1 MKILVVRFKQIGDAI
16 LSSVICNTLKRTFPD
31 AEVDYVVYE
40 YISPLFKNHK
50 YIDNVISITKEEQ
63 KNPFKYIGKV
73 WKVTRKKYDIV
84 IDIMSTPKS
93 ENHKYIDNVIS
104 ITKEEQKN
112 PFKYIGKVWKVTRKK
127 YDIVI
132 DIMSTPK
139 SEVFTLFSLGS
150 RYRIGRRKPKRG
162 YTYNYKIEEPRD
174 AKDKVDKFLKMLKP
188 LEQEYKVIYDNNY
201 VITLT
206 SEEKSQMRKRM
217 LDAGVNF
224 RVDKF
229 LKMLKPLEQEYKVI
243 YDNNYVI
250 TLTSEEK
257 SQMRKRMLDA
267 GVNFSRPVY
276 ICAANSRRESK
287 IYNTEKM
294 KKIVERVR
302 DELKGQV
309 IFFYSPDEKDRRE
322 SKIYNTEKMKK
333 IVERVRDELKGQVI
347 FFYSPDEKDFIMK
360 FYEKFEDKKDL
371 FVNINTKSIRE
382 LAMVISNCDFFFGN
396 EGGPRHLAQSLDIPS
411 FAIFSPSASKK
422 EWLSNANERHQGVE
436 PGDVG
441 NCEGLDYN
449 GQYNLID
456 PDYVFDKIEEMSKK
470 FIVK

>member
-40 YISPLFKNHK
+40 HISPLFKNHK

-63 KNPFKYIGKV
+63 KNPFKYLAKV
-73 WKVTRKKYDIV
+73 WKITRKKYDIV

-93 ENHKYIDNVIS
+93 E
-104 ITKEEQKN
+104 
-112 PFKYIGKVWKVTRKK
+112 F
-127 YDIVI
+127 
-132 DIMSTPK
+132 
-139 SEVFTLFSLGS
+139 FTLFSLGS
-150 RYRIGRRKPKRG
+150 KYRIGRRKPKRG
-162 YTYNYKIEEPRD
+162 YTYNYKIDEPRD
-174 AKDKVDKFLKMLKP
+174 AKDKVDKFLKILKP
-188 LEQEYKVIYDNNY
+188 LEKDYHITYDNNY

-206 SEEKSQMRKRM
+206 FEERSQMRKRM
-217 LDAGVNF
+217 LDAGI
-224 RVDKF
+224 D
-229 LKMLKPLEQEYKVI
+229 
-243 YDNNYVI
+243 
-250 TLTSEEK
+250 
-257 SQMRKRMLDA
+257 
-267 GVNFSRPVY
+267 FSRPVY
-276 ICAANSRRESK
+276 ICAANSRRKSK

-294 KKIVERVR
+294 KR
-302 DELKGQV
+302 
-309 IFFYSPDEKDRRE
+309 
-322 SKIYNTEKMKK
+322 

-436 PGDVG
+436 SDDVG
-441 NCEGLDYN
+441 NCENLDYN

-456 PDYVFDKIEEMSKK
+456 PDYVFDKIEKMSKK
-470 FIVK
+470 FIAK

>member
-1 MKILVVRFKQIGDAI
+1 
-16 LSSVICNTLKRTFPD
+16 
-31 AEVDYVVYE
+31 
-40 YISPLFKNHK
+40 
-50 YIDNVISITKEEQ
+50 
-63 KNPFKYIGKV
+63 
-73 WKVTRKKYDIV
+73 
-84 IDIMSTPKS
+84 
-93 ENHKYIDNVIS
+93 
-104 ITKEEQKN
+104 
-112 PFKYIGKVWKVTRKK
+112 
-127 YDIVI
+127 
-132 DIMSTPK
+132 MSTPK

-206 SEEKSQMRKRM
+206 SEEKFQMRKRM
-217 LDAGVNF
+217 LDAGI
-224 RVDKF
+224 D
-229 LKMLKPLEQEYKVI
+229 
-243 YDNNYVI
+243 
-250 TLTSEEK
+250 
-257 SQMRKRMLDA
+257 
-267 GVNFSRPVY
+267 FSRPVY

-309 IFFYSPDEKDRRE
+309 IFFYSPDEKD
-322 SKIYNTEKMKK
+322 
-333 IVERVRDELKGQVI
+333 
-347 FFYSPDEKDFIMK
+347 FIMK
-360 FYEKFEDKKDL
+360 FYEKFEDKEDL

-382 LAMVISNCDFFFGN
+382 LAMVIANCDFFFGN

>member
-40 YISPLFKNHK
+40 HISPLFKNHK

-63 KNPFKYIGKV
+63 KNPFKYLAQV
-73 WKVTRKKYDIV
+73 WKITRKKYDIV

-93 ENHKYIDNVIS
+93 E
-104 ITKEEQKN
+104 
-112 PFKYIGKVWKVTRKK
+112 F
-127 YDIVI
+127 
-132 DIMSTPK
+132 
-139 SEVFTLFSLGS
+139 FTLFSLGS
-150 RYRIGRRKPKRG
+150 KYRIGRRKPKRG
-162 YTYNYKIEEPRD
+162 YTYNYKIDEPRD
-174 AKDKVDKFLKMLKP
+174 AKDKVDKFLKILKP
-188 LEQEYKVIYDNNY
+188 LEKDYHITYDNNY

-206 SEEKSQMRKRM
+206 FEERSQMRKRM
-217 LDAGVNF
+217 LDAGI
-224 RVDKF
+224 D
-229 LKMLKPLEQEYKVI
+229 
-243 YDNNYVI
+243 
-250 TLTSEEK
+250 
-257 SQMRKRMLDA
+257 
-267 GVNFSRPVY
+267 FSRPVY
-276 ICAANSRRESK
+276 ICAANSRRKSK

-294 KKIVERVR
+294 KR
-302 DELKGQV
+302 
-309 IFFYSPDEKDRRE
+309 
-322 SKIYNTEKMKK
+322 

-436 PGDVG
+436 SDDVG
-441 NCEGLDYN
+441 NCENLDYN

-456 PDYVFDKIEEMSKK
+456 PDYVFDKIEKMSKK
-470 FIVK
+470 FIAK

>member
-16 LSSVICNTLKRTFPD
+16 LSSVICNTLKRTFPE

-40 YISPLFKNHK
+40 HISPLF
-50 YIDNVISITKEEQ
+50 
-63 KNPFKYIGKV
+63 
-73 WKVTRKKYDIV
+73 
-84 IDIMSTPKS
+84 

-112 PFKYIGKVWKVTRKK
+112 PFKYLAKVWKVTRKK

-162 YTYNYKIEEPRD
+162 YTYNYKIDEPRD

-188 LEQEYKVIYDNNY
+188 LEQEYKVMYDNNY
-201 VITLT
+201 IITLT
-206 SEEKSQMRKRM
+206 FEEKSQMRKRM
-217 LDAGVNF
+217 LDAGI
-224 RVDKF
+224 D
-229 LKMLKPLEQEYKVI
+229 
-243 YDNNYVI
+243 
-250 TLTSEEK
+250 
-257 SQMRKRMLDA
+257 
-267 GVNFSRPVY
+267 FSRPVY
-276 ICAANSRRESK
+276 ICAANSRRKSK

-302 DELKGQV
+302 DK
-309 IFFYSPDEKDRRE
+309 
-322 SKIYNTEKMKK
+322 
-333 IVERVRDELKGQVI
+333 LKGQVI

-360 FYEKFEDKKDL
+360 FYEKFENKKDL

-382 LAMVISNCDFFFGN
+382 LAMVIANCDFFFGN

-436 PGDVG
+436 PDDVG
-441 NCEGLDYN
+441 NCDGLDYK

-456 PDYVFDKIEEMSKK
+456 PDYVFDKIKEISKK
-470 FIVK
+470 FIAK

>member
-40 YISPLFKNHK
+40 HISPLFKNHK

-63 KNPFKYIGKV
+63 KNPFKYLAKV
-73 WKVTRKKYDIV
+73 WKITRKKYDIV

-93 ENHKYIDNVIS
+93 E
-104 ITKEEQKN
+104 
-112 PFKYIGKVWKVTRKK
+112 F
-127 YDIVI
+127 
-132 DIMSTPK
+132 
-139 SEVFTLFSLGS
+139 FTLFSLGS
-150 RYRIGRRKPKRG
+150 KYRIGRRKPKRG
-162 YTYNYKIEEPRD
+162 YTYNYKIDEPRD

-188 LEQEYKVIYDNNY
+188 LEKDYHITYDNNY

-206 SEEKSQMRKRM
+206 FEERSQMRKRM
-217 LDAGVNF
+217 LDA
-224 RVDKF
+224 D
-229 LKMLKPLEQEYKVI
+229 I
-243 YDNNYVI
+243 D
-250 TLTSEEK
+250 
-257 SQMRKRMLDA
+257 
-267 GVNFSRPVY
+267 FSRPVY

-294 KKIVERVR
+294 KR
-302 DELKGQV
+302 
-309 IFFYSPDEKDRRE
+309 
-322 SKIYNTEKMKK
+322 

-382 LAMVISNCDFFFGN
+382 LAMVIANCDFFFGN
-396 EGGPRHLAQSLDIPS
+396 EGGPRHLAQGLDIPS

-422 EWLSNANERHQGVE
+422 EWLSNTNERHQGVE
-436 PGDVG
+436 PDDVG

-470 FIVK
+470 FIIK

>member
-40 YISPLFKNHK
+40 HISPLF
-50 YIDNVISITKEEQ
+50 
-63 KNPFKYIGKV
+63 
-73 WKVTRKKYDIV
+73 
-84 IDIMSTPKS
+84 

-112 PFKYIGKVWKVTRKK
+112 PFKYLAKVWKITRKK

-139 SEVFTLFSLGS
+139 SEFFTLFSLGS
-150 RYRIGRRKPKRG
+150 KYRIGRRKPKRG
-162 YTYNYKIEEPRD
+162 YTYNYKIDEPRD

-188 LEQEYKVIYDNNY
+188 LEKDYHITYDNNY

-206 SEEKSQMRKRM
+206 FEERSQMRKRM
-217 LDAGVNF
+217 LDAGI
-224 RVDKF
+224 D
-229 LKMLKPLEQEYKVI
+229 
-243 YDNNYVI
+243 
-250 TLTSEEK
+250 
-257 SQMRKRMLDA
+257 
-267 GVNFSRPVY
+267 FSRPVY
-276 ICAANSRRESK
+276 ICAANSRRKSK

-294 KKIVERVR
+294 KR
-302 DELKGQV
+302 
-309 IFFYSPDEKDRRE
+309 
-322 SKIYNTEKMKK
+322 

-436 PGDVG
+436 SDDVG
-441 NCEGLDYN
+441 NCENLDYN

-456 PDYVFDKIEEMSKK
+456 PDYVFDKIEKMSKK
-470 FIVK
+470 FIAK

>member
-16 LSSVICNTLKRTFPD
+16 LSSVICNTLKRTFPE
-31 AEVDYVVYE
+31 AEIDYVVYE
-40 YISPLFKNHK
+40 HISPLF
-50 YIDNVISITKEEQ
+50 
-63 KNPFKYIGKV
+63 
-73 WKVTRKKYDIV
+73 
-84 IDIMSTPKS
+84 

-112 PFKYIGKVWKVTRKK
+112 PFKYLAKVWKVTRKK

-162 YTYNYKIEEPRD
+162 YTYNYKIDEPRD

-188 LEQEYKVIYDNNY
+188 LEQEYKVMYDNNY
-201 VITLT
+201 IITLT
-206 SEEKSQMRKRM
+206 FEEKSQMRKRM
-217 LDAGVNF
+217 LDAGI
-224 RVDKF
+224 D
-229 LKMLKPLEQEYKVI
+229 
-243 YDNNYVI
+243 
-250 TLTSEEK
+250 
-257 SQMRKRMLDA
+257 
-267 GVNFSRPVY
+267 FSRPVY

-287 IYNTEKM
+287 IYN
-294 KKIVERVR
+294 I
-302 DELKGQV
+302 
-309 IFFYSPDEKDRRE
+309 
-322 SKIYNTEKMKK
+322 EKMKK

-360 FYEKFEDKKDL
+360 FYEKFENKRDL

-382 LAMVISNCDFFFGN
+382 LAMVIANCNFFFGN

-436 PGDVG
+436 PNDVR
-441 NCEGLDYN
+441 NCEGLDYK

-470 FIVK
+470 FIAK

>member
-16 LSSVICNTLKRTFPD
+16 LSSVICNTLKRTFPE
-31 AEVDYVVYE
+31 AEIDYVVYE
-40 YISPLFKNHK
+40 HISPLF
-50 YIDNVISITKEEQ
+50 
-63 KNPFKYIGKV
+63 
-73 WKVTRKKYDIV
+73 
-84 IDIMSTPKS
+84 

-112 PFKYIGKVWKVTRKK
+112 PFKYLAKVWKVTRKK

-162 YTYNYKIEEPRD
+162 YTYNYKIDEPRD

-188 LEQEYKVIYDNNY
+188 LEQEYKVMYDNNY
-201 VITLT
+201 IITLT
-206 SEEKSQMRKRM
+206 FEEKSQMRKIM
-217 LDAGVNF
+217 LDAGI
-224 RVDKF
+224 D
-229 LKMLKPLEQEYKVI
+229 
-243 YDNNYVI
+243 
-250 TLTSEEK
+250 
-257 SQMRKRMLDA
+257 
-267 GVNFSRPVY
+267 FSRPVY

-287 IYNTEKM
+287 IYNIEKM

-302 DELKGQV
+302 DELKGQ
-309 IFFYSPDEKDRRE
+309 I
-322 SKIYNTEKMKK
+322 
-333 IVERVRDELKGQVI
+333 I

-360 FYEKFEDKKDL
+360 FYEKFENKRDL

-382 LAMVISNCDFFFGN
+382 LAMVIANCNFFFGN

-436 PGDVG
+436 PNDVR
-441 NCEGLDYN
+441 NCEGLDYK

-470 FIVK
+470 FIAK

>member
-16 LSSVICNTLKRTFPD
+16 LSSVICNTLKRTFPE
-31 AEVDYVVYE
+31 AEIDYVVYE
-40 YISPLFKNHK
+40 HISPLF
-50 YIDNVISITKEEQ
+50 
-63 KNPFKYIGKV
+63 
-73 WKVTRKKYDIV
+73 
-84 IDIMSTPKS
+84 

-112 PFKYIGKVWKVTRKK
+112 PFKYLAKVWKVTRKK

-162 YTYNYKIEEPRD
+162 YTYNYKIDEPRD

-188 LEQEYKVIYDNNY
+188 LEQEYKVMYDNNY
-201 VITLT
+201 IITLT
-206 SEEKSQMRKRM
+206 FEEKSQMRKRM
-217 LDAGVNF
+217 LDAGI
-224 RVDKF
+224 D
-229 LKMLKPLEQEYKVI
+229 
-243 YDNNYVI
+243 
-250 TLTSEEK
+250 
-257 SQMRKRMLDA
+257 
-267 GVNFSRPVY
+267 FSRPVY

-302 DELKGQV
+302 DELKGQ
-309 IFFYSPDEKDRRE
+309 I
-322 SKIYNTEKMKK
+322 
-333 IVERVRDELKGQVI
+333 I

-360 FYEKFEDKKDL
+360 FYEKFENKRDL

-382 LAMVISNCDFFFGN
+382 LAMVIANCNFFFGN

-436 PGDVG
+436 PNDVR
-441 NCEGLDYN
+441 NCEGLDYK
-449 GQYNLID
+449 GQYNLIN

-470 FIVK
+470 FITK

>member
-16 LSSVICNTLKRTFPD
+16 LSSVICNTLKRTFPE
-31 AEVDYVVYE
+31 AEIDYVVYE
-40 YISPLFKNHK
+40 HISPLF
-50 YIDNVISITKEEQ
+50 
-63 KNPFKYIGKV
+63 
-73 WKVTRKKYDIV
+73 
-84 IDIMSTPKS
+84 

-112 PFKYIGKVWKVTRKK
+112 PFKYLAKVWKVTRKK

-162 YTYNYKIEEPRD
+162 YTYNYKIDEPRD

-188 LEQEYKVIYDNNY
+188 LEQEYKVMYDNNY
-201 VITLT
+201 IITLT
-206 SEEKSQMRKRM
+206 FEEKSQMRKRM
-217 LDAGVNF
+217 LDAGIDFN
-224 RVDKF
+224 
-229 LKMLKPLEQEYKVI
+229 
-243 YDNNYVI
+243 
-250 TLTSEEK
+250 
-257 SQMRKRMLDA
+257 
-267 GVNFSRPVY
+267 RPVY

-287 IYNTEKM
+287 IYNIEKM

-302 DELKGQV
+302 DELNVQ
-309 IFFYSPDEKDRRE
+309 I
-322 SKIYNTEKMKK
+322 
-333 IVERVRDELKGQVI
+333 I

-360 FYEKFEDKKDL
+360 FYEKFENKRDL

-382 LAMVISNCDFFFGN
+382 LAMVIANCNFFFGN

-436 PGDVG
+436 PNDVR
-441 NCEGLDYN
+441 NCEGLDYK

-470 FIVK
+470 FIAK

>member
-16 LSSVICNTLKRTFPD
+16 LSSVICNTLKRTFPE

-40 YISPLFKNHK
+40 HISPLF
-50 YIDNVISITKEEQ
+50 
-63 KNPFKYIGKV
+63 
-73 WKVTRKKYDIV
+73 
-84 IDIMSTPKS
+84 

-112 PFKYIGKVWKVTRKK
+112 PFKYLAKVWKVTRKK

-162 YTYNYKIEEPRD
+162 YTYNYKIDEPRD

-188 LEQEYKVIYDNNY
+188 LEQEYKVMYDNNY
-201 VITLT
+201 IITLT
-206 SEEKSQMRKRM
+206 FEEKSQMRKRM
-217 LDAGVNF
+217 LDAGI
-224 RVDKF
+224 D
-229 LKMLKPLEQEYKVI
+229 
-243 YDNNYVI
+243 
-250 TLTSEEK
+250 
-257 SQMRKRMLDA
+257 
-267 GVNFSRPVY
+267 FSRPVY

-302 DELKGQV
+302 DELKGQ
-309 IFFYSPDEKDRRE
+309 I
-322 SKIYNTEKMKK
+322 
-333 IVERVRDELKGQVI
+333 I

-360 FYEKFEDKKDL
+360 FYEKFENKKDL

-382 LAMVISNCDFFFGN
+382 LAMVIANCNFFFGN

-422 EWLSNANERHQGVE
+422 SGYLMQMRDIKE
-436 PGDVG
+436 
-441 NCEGLDYN
+441 
-449 GQYNLID
+449 
-456 PDYVFDKIEEMSKK
+456 
-470 FIVK
+470 

>member
-16 LSSVICNTLKRTFPD
+16 LSSVICNTLKRTFPE
-31 AEVDYVVYE
+31 AEIDYVVYE
-40 YISPLFKNHK
+40 HISPLF
-50 YIDNVISITKEEQ
+50 
-63 KNPFKYIGKV
+63 
-73 WKVTRKKYDIV
+73 
-84 IDIMSTPKS
+84 

-112 PFKYIGKVWKVTRKK
+112 PFKYLAKVWKVTRKK

-162 YTYNYKIEEPRD
+162 YTYNYKIDEPRD

-188 LEQEYKVIYDNNY
+188 LEQEYKVMYDNNY
-201 VITLT
+201 IITLT
-206 SEEKSQMRKRM
+206 FEEKSQMRKRM
-217 LDAGVNF
+217 LDAGI
-224 RVDKF
+224 D
-229 LKMLKPLEQEYKVI
+229 L
-243 YDNNYVI
+243 
-250 TLTSEEK
+250 
-257 SQMRKRMLDA
+257 
-267 GVNFSRPVY
+267 SRPVY

-302 DELKGQV
+302 DELKEQ
-309 IFFYSPDEKDRRE
+309 I
-322 SKIYNTEKMKK
+322 
-333 IVERVRDELKGQVI
+333 I

-360 FYEKFEDKKDL
+360 FYEKFENKRDL

-382 LAMVISNCDFFFGN
+382 LAMVIANCNFFFGN

-436 PGDVG
+436 PNDVR
-441 NCEGLDYN
+441 NCEGLDYK

-470 FIVK
+470 FIAK

>member
-40 YISPLFKNHK
+40 HISPLFKNHK

-63 KNPFKYIGKV
+63 KNPFKYLA
-73 WKVTRKKYDIV
+73 
-84 IDIMSTPKS
+84 
-93 ENHKYIDNVIS
+93 
-104 ITKEEQKN
+104 
-112 PFKYIGKVWKVTRKK
+112 KVWKVTRKK

-162 YTYNYKIEEPRD
+162 YTYNYKIDEPRD

-188 LEQEYKVIYDNNY
+188 LEQEYKVMYDNNY
-201 VITLT
+201 IITLT

-217 LDAGVNF
+217 LDAGI
-224 RVDKF
+224 D
-229 LKMLKPLEQEYKVI
+229 
-243 YDNNYVI
+243 
-250 TLTSEEK
+250 
-257 SQMRKRMLDA
+257 
-267 GVNFSRPVY
+267 FSRPVY

-287 IYNTEKM
+287 IYNIEKM
-294 KKIVERVR
+294 KRIVERVR
-302 DELKGQV
+302 DELKGQ
-309 IFFYSPDEKDRRE
+309 I
-322 SKIYNTEKMKK
+322 
-333 IVERVRDELKGQVI
+333 I

-382 LAMVISNCDFFFGN
+382 LAMVIANCDFFFGN

-411 FAIFSPSASKK
+411 FAIFSPSASK
-422 EWLSNANERHQGVE
+422 RV
-436 PGDVG
+436 V
-441 NCEGLDYN
+441 
-449 GQYNLID
+449 I
-456 PDYVFDKIEEMSKK
+456 
-470 FIVK
+470 